1 MGVFVK
7 QLYFNK
13 NLKNRKKSQL
23 TLKVLHFL
31 ADFPVQGFK
40 YLTLK
45 KKRNVGHTA
54 MEGNLFVYFQL
65 KNSKKTKSIFIKKP
79 EETL

>member
-31 ADFPVQGFK
+31 ADFPV
-40 YLTLK
+40 
-45 KKRNVGHTA
+45 
-54 MEGNLFVYFQL
+54 
-65 KNSKKTKSIFIKKP
+65 
-79 EETL
+79 